1 MTMTGVGARTLAQE
15 VFPML
20 EAAQHAMATAR
31 DVPSEVEQL
40 IDRVADQLDGS
51 LPRWATEG
59 VDPYLGQA
67 LLAAALAGEK
77 GLRADNDDDRR
88 RRVRL
93 ALERM
98 RQALRDLIDESVAG
112 EDRDIKQVTRWV
124 TGVVGLPYAE
134 LAPLLGVSPR
144 TLQRWLAQDGSR
156 PEGMDEARVR
166 MVARTVAH
174 LRHVFTGPGTAKWF
188 LRPHPDLE
196 GRPPL
201 QLLDDPLN
209 LPVLTRLA
217 SRTRSTLAT

>member
-1 MTMTGVGARTLAQE
+1 MTTTGVAARTLAHE
-15 VFPML
+15 VFPLL
-20 EAAQHAMATAR
+20 EAAQHSMATAR
-31 DVPSEVEQL
+31 DVPPEVEEL
-40 IDRVADQLDGS
+40 IDRVAEQLEGS

-77 GLRADNDDDRR
+77 GLRAANDDERR

-98 RQALRDLIDESVAG
+98 RQAVRDLIDESSTG
-112 EDRDIKQVTRWV
+112 EDVDVRQVARWV
-124 TGVVGLPYAE
+124 AGVVGVSHAE
-134 LAPLLGVSPR
+134 LAPLLGASPR
-144 TLQRWLAQDGSR
+144 TVQRWLAPVGSR
-156 PEGMDEARVR
+156 PEGLDEARVR

-174 LRHVFTGPGTAKWF
+174 LRHVFTGPGTVRWF
-188 LRPHPDLE
+188 MRPHPDLE
-196 GRPPL
+196 GRTPL
-201 QLLDDPLN
+201 ELLDDPLN